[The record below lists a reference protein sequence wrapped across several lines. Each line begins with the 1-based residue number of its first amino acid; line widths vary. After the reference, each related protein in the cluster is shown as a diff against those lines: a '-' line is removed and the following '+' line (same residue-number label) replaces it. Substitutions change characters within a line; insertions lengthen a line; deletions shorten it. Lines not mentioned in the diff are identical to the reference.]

1 MRVSRE
7 EMARSHQKIVESA
20 SRLLRERGI
29 DGAGVSEVMSDAG
42 LTHGGFYRH
51 FETKEALLAAALEA
65 AFGEFSGS
73 LEKALEEHS
82 PSAALAGFRARYL
95 SAAHVASPGAG
106 CPAAAVGGEVA
117 RSSGGL
123 KATFGAG
130 VNRMLAA
137 LARCM
142 GGSEQARFDQAA
154 RELATLV
161 GALTLARATDR
172 ATASEILRAC
182 RPARQ

>member
-20 SRLLRERGI
+20 SRLLRERGL

-51 FETKEALLAAALEA
+51 FETKDALLSAALEA
-65 AFGEFSGS
+65 AFGEFSGHF
-73 LEKALEEHS
+73 EKALEER
-82 PSAALAGFRARYL
+82 SASTALAGFRARYL
-95 SAAHVASPGAG
+95 SAGHVASPGVG
-106 CPAAAVGGEVA
+106 CPAAAVAGEVA
-117 RSSGGL
+117 RSPDGL

-161 GALTLARATDR
+161 GAVTLARASDKE
-172 ATASEILRAC
+172 TAGEILRAC
-182 RPARQ
+182 RAARR